1 MLDSLLPSISGKL
14 TCNDTK
20 MSRLGQLRR
29 ALLMYIPLTSELNE
43 KIVLKRKD
51 GADFETWDE
60 EDIYDKVLVD
70 APCTTDRI
78 SVNQDE
84 GNVFS
89 LAMTQERLNLPQ
101 LQTRLLMWV
110 SLINPTNQ
118 FHLSNALRATKV
130 GGSVVYSTCTL
141 SPTQNECVVEN
152 TAALARQHF
161 GIEVV
166 EQSLSQLENQLRNTH
181 LFRFSE
187 KCQRGTM
194 VVPFIRSNYGPMY
207 VCKLLRTRW
216 FIRIQLLTMV
226 MLHKLVKPLRESN
239 GCFSRRSETVRLSEC
254 LLLKSELLWRWPLI
268 SLWVHPG
275 HWLSTIRE
283 WNCLWDR
290 LKPRIDLPTKC
301 DNTSSIYM
309 RFTGDKALRFT
320 QTSRVDVYCAFVCKT
335 LQTFF

>member
-101 LQTRLLMWV
+101 LQTRLLM
-110 SLINPTNQ
+110 
-118 FHLSNALRATKV
+118 
-130 GGSVVYSTCTL
+130 
-141 SPTQNECVVEN
+141 
-152 TAALARQHF
+152 
-161 GIEVV
+161 
-166 EQSLSQLENQLRNTH
+166 
-181 LFRFSE
+181 
-187 KCQRGTM
+187 
-194 VVPFIRSNYGPMY
+194 
-207 VCKLLRTRW
+207 
-216 FIRIQLLTMV
+216 
-226 MLHKLVKPLRESN
+226 
-239 GCFSRRSETVRLSEC
+239 
-254 LLLKSELLWRWPLI
+254 
-268 SLWVHPG
+268 
-275 HWLSTIRE
+275 
-283 WNCLWDR
+283 
-290 LKPRIDLPTKC
+290 
-301 DNTSSIYM
+301 
-309 RFTGDKALRFT
+309 
-320 QTSRVDVYCAFVCKT
+320 
-335 LQTFF
+335 